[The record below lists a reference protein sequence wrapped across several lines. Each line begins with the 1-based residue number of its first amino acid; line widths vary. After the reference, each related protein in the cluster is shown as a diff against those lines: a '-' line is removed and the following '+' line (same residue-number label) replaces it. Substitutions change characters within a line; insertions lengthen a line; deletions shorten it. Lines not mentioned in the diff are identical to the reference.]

1 LTETQYWNHNSAYH
15 PWIVRLAA
23 QHRGHALDVGCGEG
37 LLVQR
42 LATVSKSVT
51 GIDPD
56 PGAIARARR
65 RNTGLTNVTLEAV
78 DFTDYEANEGSFDVV
93 TFVASLH
100 HLDLTAAL
108 LKARSLVSPGGELIV
123 VGLAANK
130 TAVDWIMSG
139 LMLPFV
145 RVGSWMH
152 HETRDVGVAAT
163 DARESLGEI
172 RATVQRELPGASI
185 RRALYYR
192 YLLRWRKPDQSGM
205 QARDLVSRSETATT
219 H

>member
-42 LATVSKSVT
+42 LATVSKWVT

-78 DFTDYEANEGSFDVV
+78 DFTEYEANEGSFNVV

-100 HLDLTAAL
+100 HLDLAAAV

-130 TAVDWIMSG
+130 TAIDWIMSG

-145 RVGSWMH
+145 RLGSWMH
-152 HETRDVGVAAT
+152 HETRDVGVVAT

-192 YLLRWRKPDQSGM
+192 YLLRWRKPDLSGM
-205 QARDLVSRSETATT
+205 QAR
-219 H
+219 